1 MKRTI
6 ISFIIPFLIPSM
18 AICQGQVFIEFHD
31 NINQKAK
38 VVHFPKRE
46 ILNPIMIACSS
57 HVIALSDIFKPTFLS
72 LYDYSKEAFIGHY
85 LQKRMGPDDVS
96 MMTTFKSH
104 GDEFY
109 FWDINKRALSFVK
122 ADAPD
127 HIARSISFTKVHPNL
142 LKVYKIS
149 EDRSLA
155 TGAFP
160 DSPFAILDNTSNSII
175 NFFGVY
181 PYDDFD
187 NKLTDKDKANQCSW
201 YIHYEP
207 SKMKMVAAALSG
219 EFITFYDMKDLNN
232 PTLIKKKGNLLPAYN
247 GSRVSPDNIYSFID
261 VTGNSKFCVALY
273 WGKTRKEF
281 PHPDVFGG
289 NKLLIYDWN
298 GNPIKTIQL
307 NHIYIGI
314 AAAPN
319 SEKVFLVRKDIE
331 TKEFLIESIDLK

>member
-85 LQKRMGPDDVS
+85 LQKGMGPDDVS

-175 NFFGVY
+175 KFFGVY

-219 EFITFYDMKDLNN
+219 EFITFYDMQDLNN
-232 PTLIKKKGNLLPAYN
+232 PTLIKKKGNLP
-247 GSRVSPDNIYSFID
+247 
-261 VTGNSKFCVALY
+261 
-273 WGKTRKEF
+273 
-281 PHPDVFGG
+281 
-289 NKLLIYDWN
+289 
-298 GNPIKTIQL
+298 
-307 NHIYIGI
+307 
-314 AAAPN
+314 
-319 SEKVFLVRKDIE
+319 
-331 TKEFLIESIDLK
+331 